1 MTQEEHKFKAGDW
14 IKEKSTS
21 RTLRVLEVME
31 GGYRTNLA
39 NYNRIQFSV
48 ERYFKKIEP
57 PKEYEKLLYQDLCAR
72 IPYGVKVEVAD
83 DNGGFSANKPVR
95 LLRGGTFD
103 NEQNY
108 FITTRYG
115 LAYKVN
121 ELLPY
126 LRPLS
131 SMTKEECDELKQIM
145 KCDAVTDDSLQYAVG
160 GCVDYDDFLV
170 YYEDSYK
177 LNDWLNKNM
186 FDYRGLIPKG
196 LANAALDGM
205 YNN

>member
-14 IKEKSTS
+14 IKEKSTC
-21 RTLRVLEVME
+21 RTLRVLEVTE
-31 GGYRTNLA
+31 CGYKTNLA

-48 ERYFKKIEP
+48 ERYFKKIKP

-103 NEQNY
+103 NEQDY
-108 FITTRYG
+108 FITARYG
-115 LAYKVN
+115 FAHKVN

-126 LRPLS
+126 LRS
-131 SMTKEECDELKQIM
+131 MDSMTEEEKNEYETI
-145 KCDAVTDDSLQYAVG
+145 KWSSLAT
-160 GCVDYDDFLV
+160 LI
-170 YYEDSYK
+170 
-177 LNDWLNKNM
+177 DWLLKNQ
-186 FDYRGLIPKG
+186 FDFRGLLEKG
-196 LANAALDGM
+196 LAVEIK
-205 YNN
+205 

>member
-31 GGYRTNLA
+31 GGYKTNLV

-103 NEQNY
+103 NEQDY

-115 LAYKVN
+115 LAHKVN

-131 SMTKEECDELKQIM
+131 SMTEEEEMEFQEINLFELPFR
-145 KCDAVTDDSLQYAVG
+145 
-160 GCVDYDDFLV
+160 VDGL
-170 YYEDSYK
+170 
-177 LNDWLNKNM
+177 DWLNEHH
-186 FDYRGLIPKG
+186 FDYRGLLEVG
-196 LANAALDGM
+196 LAIEIKG
-205 YNN
+205 